1 LRGLSSSFSLNWPAL
16 LLTVNPGHASAAQF
30 CFAKGCFA
38 ARQRWTK
45 ALVAVRILFF
55 ALDLKAKLCRGLH
68 GLEKLLIC
76 AN

>member
-1 LRGLSSSFSLNWPAL
+1 M
-16 LLTVNPGHASAAQF
+16 LLTVNPGHPPAAQF

-38 ARQRWTK
+38 AWQRWTK
-45 ALVAVRILFF
+45 ALVGVRISFLEE
-55 ALDLKAKLCRGLH
+55 DLKVKLCRLWQ